1 MRGRKCD
8 GDRRRQRACTE
19 LYRRDAWS
27 ALLLG
32 ALVRGAGHGAPD
44 RRDVWGARRPD
55 ATPAHLA
62 DGVSYFLRCL
72 LLPGEL
78 PHEAKL
84 RLLPQV

>member
-8 GDRRRQRACTE
+8 D
-19 LYRRDAWS
+19 DAWES
-27 ALLLG
+27 VRNALLPS

-55 ATPAHLA
+55 ATLAHLA
-62 DGVSYFLRCL
+62 DGLSHFLRCL
-72 LLPGEL
+72 LLPGEFA
-78 PHEAKL
+78 HEAKL